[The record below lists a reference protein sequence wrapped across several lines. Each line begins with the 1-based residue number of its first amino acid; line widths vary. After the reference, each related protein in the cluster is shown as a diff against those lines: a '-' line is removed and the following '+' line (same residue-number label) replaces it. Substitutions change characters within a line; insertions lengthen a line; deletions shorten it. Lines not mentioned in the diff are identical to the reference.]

1 MFEMPNPYARRSLE
15 GEPVGTRAADPTRAK
30 LLDAAGTVFAERG
43 FHEAT
48 VREIC
53 ARARA
58 NIAAVN
64 YHFGDKLGL
73 YTEVLRNAVRGD
85 QFDRMRSVAD
95 QNLPPEEVLRRLIRF
110 RLRSVSQ
117 GDRPAMLFPLMA
129 HEFARPTP
137 AMSRIVNE
145 ALRPMYDRLREI
157 VGAILG
163 LPRDHE
169 TTRLCTH
176 SVIGQIVHYVVARP
190 IVGRL
195 WPELKMTPVQLD
207 RIADHIA
214 DFSLAYLQTYTPQR
228 GRAPSMPPRRRS

>member
-1 MFEMPNPYARRSLE
+1 MPNLQARRSPE
-15 GEPVGTRAADPTRAK
+15 GEPAKARAADPTHAK
-30 LLDAAGTVFAERG
+30 LLDAAGAVFAERG
-43 FHEAT
+43 FHDAT

-53 ARARA
+53 ARAGA

-85 QFDRMRSVAD
+85 QLERMRSVAG
-95 QNLPPEEVLRRLIRF
+95 QNVPPEQALRRLIKL
-110 RLRSVSQ
+110 RLRGVGE
-117 GDRPAMLFPLMA
+117 GDRPARLVLLMA
-129 HEFARPTP
+129 HEFAQPTP
-137 AMSRIVNE
+137 AMSRVVNE
-145 ALRPMYDRLREI
+145 ALRPMYDRLRDI

-163 LPRDHE
+163 LPRDHD

-190 IVGRL
+190 ILARL
-195 WPELKMTPVQLD
+195 WPELKMTPAQVD

-214 DFSLAYLQTYTPQR
+214 DFSLAYLQAFKSWR
-228 GRAPSMPPRRRS
+228 GRASSIPARRRT

>member
-1 MFEMPNPYARRSLE
+1 MPNLQARRSSE
-15 GEPVGTRAADPTRAK
+15 GEPAKARAADPTHAK
-30 LLDAAGTVFAERG
+30 LLDAAGAVFAERG
-43 FHEAT
+43 FHDAT

-53 ARARA
+53 ARAGA

-85 QFDRMRSVAD
+85 QLERMRSVAG
-95 QNLPPEEVLRRLIRF
+95 QNVPPEQALRRLIKL
-110 RLRSVSQ
+110 RLRGVGE
-117 GDRPAMLFPLMA
+117 GDRPARLVLLMA
-129 HEFARPTP
+129 HEFAQPTP
-137 AMSRIVNE
+137 AMSRVVNE
-145 ALRPMYDRLREI
+145 ALRPMYDRLRDI

-163 LPRDHE
+163 LPRDHD

-190 IVGRL
+190 ILARL
-195 WPELKMTPVQLD
+195 WPELKMTPAQVD

-214 DFSLAYLQTYTPQR
+214 DFSLAYLQAFKSWR
-228 GRAPSMPPRRRS
+228 GRASSIPARRRT